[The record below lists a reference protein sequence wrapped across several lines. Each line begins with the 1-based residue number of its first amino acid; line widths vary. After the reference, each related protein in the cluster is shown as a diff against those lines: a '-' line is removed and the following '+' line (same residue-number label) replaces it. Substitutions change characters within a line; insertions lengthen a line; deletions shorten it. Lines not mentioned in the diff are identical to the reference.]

1 MLSNAVAPHAGWLS
15 EIAQRAVSEWAILG
29 SPEET
34 DLGNDRALYAAAYV
48 LIRIGNTVAQ
58 HSRQLERSHPGY
70 RWLIWVDL
78 RNEQA
83 HELEEVN
90 VARVWQAVS
99 QWLPELLEAI
109 NGEPPVAPARRALPA

>member
-1 MLSNAVAPHAGWLS
+1 MLNNAVAPHAGWLS

-29 SPEET
+29 RPEES
-34 DLGNDRALYAAAYV
+34 DLSNDRMLYAAAYA

-58 HSRQLERSHPGY
+58 HSRQLERIYPAY
-70 RWLIWVDL
+70 QWVIWVDL
-78 RNEQA
+78 RNELP

-99 QWLPELLEAI
+99 QWLPELLAAI
-109 NGEPPVAPARRALPA
+109 NGETPGAAGVIELG